1 MTNCGGSNDATE
13 SDRISPVL
21 SEELLE
27 WETHELSEDTKRS
40 ISHLSEWYS

>member
-13 SDRISPVL
+13 GDRISPVL

-27 WETHELSEDTKRS
+27 WEAHELSEDRLTKRS
-40 ISHLSEWYS
+40 LL

>member
-13 SDRISPVL
+13 GDRISPVL

-27 WETHELSEDTKRS
+27 WEAYELSEDIKRS
-40 ISHLSEWYS
+40 RSHLSGWYS